1 MLRLS
6 LLAAGALLLPNVGAT
21 PYAVMNHAAG
31 SASVAN
37 SGFPGIGLPKFLKIK
52 TKRGAE
58 VEVNEMKARLRELVV
73 QEEAYYSQNKAYSR
87 NVNRVSA
94 LSKPD
99 STTSSVQI
107 EILYANSKGWTA
119 VASHPNAPGR
129 TCVAYVGNPEA
140 IPMIPRTRHE
150 GNSASMEGIPAC
162 DAAR

>member
-1 MLRLS
+1 MLRFS
-6 LLAAGALLLPNVGAT
+6 LIAAAALLLPNAATRPAADSERAGAEE
-21 PYAVMNHAAG
+21 HA
-31 SASVAN
+31 SI
-37 SGFPGIGLPKFLKIK
+37 GFPGIGLPKFLKIK

-73 QEEAYYSQNKAYSR
+73 QEESFYAQNKSYTR

-94 LSKPD
+94 LTKAD
-99 STTSSVQI
+99 SSTGSVQI
-107 EILYANSKGWTA
+107 EILFANSKAWTA

>member
-6 LLAAGALLLPNVGAT
+6 LLAATALLLPNIGTTPAAVLKHPAGTVSMTGA
-21 PYAVMNHAAG
+21 
-31 SASVAN
+31 
-37 SGFPGIGLPKFLKIK
+37 GFPGIGLPKFLKIK
-52 TKRGAE
+52 TRRGAE
-58 VEVNEMKARLRELVV
+58 VEVNVMKARLRELVV
-73 QEEAYYSQNKAYSR
+73 QEETFYAQNKVYTR

-99 STTSSVQI
+99 SSTNSVQI
-107 EILYANSKGWTA
+107 EILFANSKGWTA

-129 TCVAYVGNPEA
+129 TCVAYVGNPES